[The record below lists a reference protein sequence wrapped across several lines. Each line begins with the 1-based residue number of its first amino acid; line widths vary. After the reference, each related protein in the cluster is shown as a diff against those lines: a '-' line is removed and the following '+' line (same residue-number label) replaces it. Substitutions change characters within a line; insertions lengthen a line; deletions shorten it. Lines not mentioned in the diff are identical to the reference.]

1 MGNAP
6 SDGGKDGGKTGILKK
21 LFSSKE
27 IRILMVGLDC
37 AGKTTILYNLK
48 MGKIVR
54 TIPTIG
60 KSQSQNLTFY
70 LTTL

>member
-1 MGNAP
+1 MGNTE
-6 SDGGKDGGKTGILKK
+6 SNGKEFTKGNIIKK

-48 MGKIVR
+48 MGKVVR

-60 KSQSQNLTFY
+60 MYVLIAVKTR
-70 LTTL
+70 